1 MIQNKVVVH
10 YLDGKIIKGQ
20 TIDFL
25 PTKPTF
31 HVSLIDAPP
40 NTPPLEINISGV
52 KAIFFV
58 KDYVG
63 NSKREEI
70 LGFSV
75 DKPAIGRKIKVT
87 FRDGE
92 VLVGTTQ
99 GYDAS
104 RPGFFIIPADP
115 DSNNDRCFIVA
126 SATRQVS
133 FI

>member
-58 KDYVG
+58 KDYLG

-70 LGFSV
+70 LGFSA

>member
-58 KDYVG
+58 KDYLG

>member
-70 LGFSV
+70 LGFSA